1 MKSHINKSKIQSGGV
16 LIVTLLF
23 CVILGIMMGSY
34 LSLIKAQRLSVARSQ
49 VWNSAIVVAE
59 AGIEEAMAHLNSGVN
74 TNNLAVNSWVAL
86 GLGTYAKTNFVAN
99 GYSVVTIKIPP
110 AVANTSPLVVSR
122 AYVAGPISTPTLSRT
137 VQVNTQP
144 KPAIGVPGGMV
155 VLTTID
161 LKGSGTAMN
170 SFNSSDTNY
179 STGGF
184 YDPKK
189 TRDQAQAV
197 TLSAATNAIQLDGSV
212 KGMVRT
218 GPGGQVSA
226 DKGSVGDAN
235 WVNGGNSGIESGHFR
250 DDANFSYSDVT
261 LPPVSMWWPPL
272 AGKYNMKGVSYKY
285 VLDDT
290 APWKLAKLTSSVYVT
305 GKDVVLYVTDALSMG
320 SGTEI
325 RLAPGASLKL
335 YVGAATATIG
345 GNGVVNGSGQA
356 KDFTYYGLP
365 SNTSFGLSANAAFV
379 GQINAPEA
387 DFTLGGGGASTYD
400 FIGASMTKSVKM
412 NGHFNFHYDESLVSV
427 PAPAGYVVVSWDEL

>member
-235 WVNGGNSGIESGHFR
+235 
-250 DDANFSYSDVT
+250 
-261 LPPVSMWWPPL
+261 
-272 AGKYNMKGVSYKY
+272 
-285 VLDDT
+285 
-290 APWKLAKLTSSVYVT
+290 
-305 GKDVVLYVTDALSMG
+305 
-320 SGTEI
+320 
-325 RLAPGASLKL
+325 
-335 YVGAATATIG
+335 
-345 GNGVVNGSGQA
+345 
-356 KDFTYYGLP
+356 
-365 SNTSFGLSANAAFV
+365 
-379 GQINAPEA
+379 
-387 DFTLGGGGASTYD
+387 
-400 FIGASMTKSVKM
+400 
-412 NGHFNFHYDESLVSV
+412 
-427 PAPAGYVVVSWDEL
+427 